1 MCYAVTALLE
11 CEPFSKSKK
20 SEADIR
26 SSNGG
31 SEGEDSRLIHTFN
44 VAYDALNANGGLPSL
59 SGEYGGISG
68 HIEGSDLSSLVNGS
82 DLSNSN
88 GLGAGLKMALA
99 LQRTIIST
107 AISLVERK
115 AIQRLTHFR
124 YAYLNCTSQ
133 GPTGGLG
140 HGLTFGSIKSS
151 RNGLNADTDIF
162 HIFTKPLALTKLAN
176 FLMDMHRANGKWA
189 GVRASPLILMAENPQ
204 TQTYVVVGYECQEH
218 SDKNR
223 FGQNFV
229 LAAKTMRGTFKFDSF
244 DSNVV
249 EVRATEVQKFIE
261 QLHYVME
268 ETK

>member
-1 MCYAVTALLE
+1 M
-11 CEPFSKSKK
+11 
-20 SEADIR
+20 
-26 SSNGG
+26 
-31 SEGEDSRLIHTFN
+31 H
-44 VAYDALNANGGLPSL
+44 
-59 SGEYGGISG
+59 
-68 HIEGSDLSSLVNGS
+68 
-82 DLSNSN
+82 
-88 GLGAGLKMALA
+88 
-99 LQRTIIST
+99 
-107 AISLVERK
+107 LVERK
-115 AIQRLTHFR
+115 LIIRLTNFR

-140 HGLTFGSIKSS
+140 NGITFGSIKSS
-151 RNGLNADTDIF
+151 RNGSNTDSEVF

-189 GVRASPLILMAENPQ
+189 GVRASPLVLMAENPQ
-204 TQTYVVVGYECQEH
+204 TQTYVVVGYECQEN

-223 FGQNFV
+223 FGQNFT

-249 EVRATEVQKFIE
+249 EVKATEVQKFIE